1 VNGNGSD
8 EFFCEAA
15 AAITLPLVKKKKF
28 KSV

>member
-15 AAITLPLVKKKKF
+15 AAITLPLVKK
-28 KSV
+28 